1 MKQDYWTYNKPLSMT
16 GFGGGAT
23 SLSNAGGV
31 ALPYANDLEYAGF
44 FSTNANPIN
53 ISNSSYDQGGTPF
66 SALDYVFDNSRSKIY
81 TGYDYPGFY
90 GWSNAGST
98 YNNNA
103 SFYNATSTLSYFN
116 SYSNVQYGRGC
127 TIAYL
132 QDGTSV
138 FVTNT
143 MSDAKIHFW
152 DIANNQYLGYLN
164 LTQGTNALPSTVSM
178 RGIAYSG
185 THLLI
190 NDASGGI
197 SSNSNYGSQKLYGY
211 DLPANTAAINSSS
224 SLSPSLIWSVPTGVG
239 SYGLAWGGG
248 NRIYTTY
255 LDNGGSTSTTM
266 YQLQL
271 TDNGLNGTS
280 SQVSTYTGYSGI
292 YGCGIDYYNRKLVIG
307 GFNMSF
313 FRIYGE

>member
-1 MKQDYWTYNKPLSMT
+1 MKQDYWTYNKPLSMA
-16 GFGGGAT
+16 GLGGGAT
-23 SLSNAGGV
+23 SLLNAGGS

-66 SALDYVFDNSRSKIY
+66 TALDYVFDNSRSKVY
-81 TGYDYPGFY
+81 TGYQYVGSY

-103 SFYNATSTLSYFN
+103 SFYNNTAVFQYFN
-116 SYSNVQYGRGC
+116 NYNQIQYGRGA

-143 MSDAKIHFW
+143 MDVARIHFW
-152 DIANNQYLGYLN
+152 DISNTNYIGYLN

-178 RGIAYSG
+178 RGLAYTG
-185 THLLI
+185 THLLL
-190 NDASGGI
+190 NDASGAI
-197 SSNSNYGSQKLYGY
+197 SSNSNYGNQKLYGY
-211 DLPANTAAINSSS
+211 DLPANIAAINSTSY
-224 SLSPSLIWSVPTGVG
+224 LSPSLIWSVPTGVG

-255 LDNGGSTSTTM
+255 VDSGGGTDTTM

-280 SQVSTYTGYSGI
+280 SQVSTYTGANNI

-307 GFNMSF
+307 GFNMSQ
-313 FRIYGE
+313 FRVYGE

>member
-23 SLSNAGGV
+23 SLSNAGV
-31 ALPYANDLEYAGF
+31 AALPYANDLEYAGF

-66 SALDYVFDNSRSKIY
+66 SALDYVFDNFRSKIY
-81 TGYDYPGFY
+81 TGYQYVGSY

-103 SFYNATSTLSYFN
+103 SFYNATSSFSYFN
-116 SYSNVQYGRGC
+116 GYSNVQYGRGA

-143 MSDAKIHFW
+143 LQAAKIHFW
-152 DIANNQYLGYLN
+152 DIANNNYLGYLN

-185 THLLI
+185 THLLV
-190 NDASGGI
+190 NDASGA
-197 SSNSNYGSQKLYGY
+197 SSNNSNYGSQKLYGY
-211 DLPANTAAINSSS
+211 DLPANIAAINNST

-255 LDNGGSTSTTM
+255 VGSSGGTSTTM

-280 SQVSTYTGYSGI
+280 SQVSTYTAPANI
-292 YGCGIDYYNRKLVIG
+292 YGCGIDYYNRKLVIS
-307 GFNMSF
+307 GFNMSQT
-313 FRIYGE
+313 RVYGE